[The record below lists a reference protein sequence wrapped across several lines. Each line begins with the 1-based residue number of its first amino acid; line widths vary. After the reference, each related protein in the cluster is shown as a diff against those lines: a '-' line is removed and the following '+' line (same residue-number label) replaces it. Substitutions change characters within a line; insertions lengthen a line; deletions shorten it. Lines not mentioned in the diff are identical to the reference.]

1 MKSKSTNQ
9 SRKYDALQ
17 NARRAI
23 VEAGVS
29 NEAADAIMA
38 AITDAFA
45 DVATNDDLTH
55 ALETIEAALKAHAK
69 KLSTD
74 DREHLTKLIHD
85 EINELRKELVGKI
98 DGAINEIKELRT
110 DTTAE
115 IKELRTDTTAEIK
128 ELRAD
133 IVARDEKRTERDE
146 QRSRENRRYWTGIIL
161 IGVPGLITALISGLY
176 YLAHL
181 LNLFG

>member
-1 MKSKSTNQ
+1 MNSESSNPAHKVH
-9 SRKYDALQ
+9 ALQ

-23 VEAGVS
+23 VDAGVS

-55 ALETIEAALKAHAK
+55 ALETLEAALKAHAK

-74 DREHLTKLIHD
+74 DREHLTKLIHA
-85 EINELRKELVGKI
+85 EIKDLRKELVDKI

-110 DTTAE
+110 DM
-115 IKELRTDTTAEIK
+115 TAEIK

-133 IVARDEKRTERDE
+133 MATNERRREERDDKRIE
-146 QRSRENRRYWTGIIL
+146 REREDRRYWTGVFL
-161 IGVPGLITALISGLY
+161 IGIPAVIGGLY

-181 LNLFG
+181 LNLLG

>member
-1 MKSKSTNQ
+1 MNSESSNPAHKVH
-9 SRKYDALQ
+9 ALQ

-23 VEAGVS
+23 VDAGVS

-38 AITDAFA
+38 AITEAFA

-85 EINELRKELVGKI
+85 EINELRKELVDKI

-110 DTTAE
+110 DM
-115 IKELRTDTTAEIK
+115 TAEIK

-133 IVARDEKRTERDE
+133 MATNERRREERDDKRIE
-146 QRSRENRRYWTGIIL
+146 REREDRRYWTGVFL
-161 IGVPGLITALISGLY
+161 IGIPAVIGGLY